1 MPKKILVG
9 CIIVLLLQSVGIPW
23 VSAQSSDLSVGQTL
37 TIDDKDAVTG
47 DIMSLSTKPETLV
60 RSTKEYD
67 ERMFGV
73 LQIKPVVVYQ
83 TQDDIPVVRSGAIPV
98 NVTSVG
104 GPIEVGDYVTSSP
117 IAGKGQ
123 KATSV
128 SGNMVGVALTAFDG
142 KSGTDISYKG
152 KTYKAGSIRIEV
164 GIGPASPVTVKASG
178 GLFGTLK
185 QLQTALL
192 FNITSSRNTDKII
205 RYILAGI
212 ELLLLL
218 GFGYYTFGKQ
228 ITKGIEAIGR
238 NPLAKASIQ
247 TMIVL
252 NAILLGIV
260 CIGGIILAL
269 GIISL

>member
-1 MPKKILVG
+1 MKKLLPAF
-9 CIIVLLLQSVGIPW
+9 IIFFFIQSVFNNSP
-23 VSAQSSDLSVGQTL
+23 VFAQSSDLSVGQTL
-37 TIDDKDAVTG
+37 IIDDKNAVTG

-67 ERMFGV
+67 DRMFGV
-73 LQIKPVVVYQ
+73 LQLVPVVVYK
-83 TQDDIPVVRSGAIPV
+83 TRDDIPVIRTGAVPL
-98 NVTSVG
+98 NVTSLG
-104 GPIEVGDYVTSSP
+104 GPILVGDYVTSSP

-128 SGNMVGVALTAFDG
+128 SGNMLGVALTAYDG
-142 KSGTDISYKG
+142 KAGTNVTYQG
-152 KTYKAGSIRIEV
+152 KTYKSGVIKAQV
-164 GIGPASPVTVKASG
+164 GIGPASPVVFKASG

-192 FNITSSRNTDKII
+192 FNITSSRNADKIM
-205 RYILAGI
+205 RYILAALL
-212 ELLLLL
+212 LLLLL

-252 NAILLGIV
+252 NAILLGVV
-260 CIGGIILAL
+260 CVGGIILAL
-269 GIISL
+269 VIISL